1 MCIKR
6 EAFASDIEHR
16 AADLI
21 WANNHPSGD
30 LEHLQ
35 EDSRITER
43 LVEIGK
49 LVGIPVLDQVIVGG
63 DNYDSFAD
71 KGLL

>member
-30 LEHLQ
+30 PEHLQ

-49 LVGIPVLDQVIVGG
+49 LVGIPVLDHVIEGG
-63 DNYDSFAD
+63 ENYTSFDD

>member
-49 LVGIPVLDQVIVGG
+49 LVGMPVLDHVIEGG
-63 DNYDSFAD
+63 ENYTSFDD

>member
-6 EAFASDIEHR
+6 EAFASDIEHL

-49 LVGIPVLDQVIVGG
+49 LVGIPMLEHVIVGG
-63 DNYDSFAD
+63 DNYTSFDD